1 MYDTPYLTDA
11 PPPRGLKRSLRCA
24 DQQGMRRLLAIALL
38 AAFVAAGTAL
48 AATPV
53 VGTFQAQ
60 KDKVQKGYEFSFT
73 VTGARRTITNLRA
86 RILETC
92 EGAPTSRMITVRPT
106 ASWTVRSDGKFNARK
121 KLTRAGATV
130 YVSLEGH
137 FASATKAV
145 GSIRQTTTAAGTRC
159 DTYKVPFTAKR
170 R

>member
-1 MYDTPYLTDA
+1 MYDTPHLA
-11 PPPRGLKRSLRCA
+11 ENALQRGLKRSPRCA
-24 DQQGMRRLLAIALL
+24 DQQSMRRLLATAL
-38 AAFVAAGTAL
+38 AAVLVVAGTAL

-60 KDKVQKGYEFSFT
+60 KGKAQKGYEFSFT
-73 VTGARRTITNLRA
+73 VSGGGRTITNLRA

-92 EGAPTSRMITVRPT
+92 EGAPTSRLIAVRPT
-106 ASWTVRSDGKFNARK
+106 ASWTVRSNGRFNARK
-121 KLTRAGATV
+121 KQTRAGTTI

-145 GSIRQTTTAAGTRC
+145 GSIRQTTTGAGKRC
-159 DTYKVPFTAKR
+159 DTYKVPFVAKR